1 MLTTTTMLSSDS
13 MGITLSTGTNNQ
25 ESKCKTP
32 ETNNTNWN
40 TTHAAASSWSSS
52 FQLLQFTHSL
62 NYCLKKN
69 ERGVDHLNSLSMINK
84 QTKKRAVC
92 NNFEW
97 VNLCRRYN
105 VGYLHFSSVLTET
118 RQSWTSNT

>member
-1 MLTTTTMLSSDS
+1 MLSSDS

-62 NYCLKKN
+62 NYCLKKMK
-69 ERGVDHLNSLSMINK
+69 EVLIILI
-84 QTKKRAVC
+84 
-92 NNFEW
+92 
-97 VNLCRRYN
+97 RY
-105 VGYLHFSSVLTET
+105 L
-118 RQSWTSNT
+118 